1 MITTAMLR
9 ELADKGLRV
18 GLIGA
23 GKFGTMFLSQ
33 ARRVPGLHVVGVA
46 DLNVARARES
56 LARAD
61 WPAEQYAATTLFEA
75 RARGTTYVGDDAL
88 ALIAGGIDVIVDAT
102 GHPQAGARHALAALN
117 AGVHMVL
124 PNVESDVLVGPL
136 LAERFAKAGLAYSM
150 AYGDQPALIVELV
163 DWARAAGFP
172 VVCAGKGT
180 KYLPQ
185 YHHSTPDTVWDYFG
199 FTAEQLAVGDFN
211 PKMFNSFIDGT
222 KASIEMAAVANATGL
237 APQAGGLRFP
247 PCGTDD
253 LQTVLRPVSVGG
265 QLDRAGTVEVVSSLE
280 RDGSR
285 VPRDIQVGV
294 FVVFQA
300 PNDYA
305 ARCFGEYG
313 LRTDPTGRY
322 TALYRPYHLIG
333 LELGISVILAGLRG
347 EATGQ
352 TRAFVGDV
360 VAVAK
365 RDLQVGETLDG
376 EGGYCVYGRLMPAA
390 DSLRAQALPIGL
402 AHNVMLQR
410 PVAQGQVLSW
420 NDVAYDA
427 TDTTVMLRKEME
439 RRFAK

>member
-61 WPAEQYAATTLFEA
+61 WPAEQYAA
-75 RARGTTYVGDDAL
+75 TTYVGDDAL

-199 FTAEQLAVGDFN
+199 FTAEQLAVGVYRRHQ
-211 PKMFNSFIDGT
+211 S
-222 KASIEMAAVANATGL
+222 
-237 APQAGGLRFP
+237 
-247 PCGTDD
+247 
-253 LQTVLRPVSVGG
+253 
-265 QLDRAGTVEVVSSLE
+265 LDRDGGGRQRHRASATSGRAAFPAVRHRRSANRAAPRIGRRATRPGGHCRGRFVAG
-280 RDGSR
+280 
-285 VPRDIQVGV
+285 
-294 FVVFQA
+294 
-300 PNDYA
+300 
-305 ARCFGEYG
+305 AR
-313 LRTDPTGRY
+313 R
-322 TALYRPYHLIG
+322 
-333 LELGISVILAGLRG
+333 
-347 EATGQ
+347 
-352 TRAFVGDV
+352 
-360 VAVAK
+360 
-365 RDLQVGETLDG
+365 
-376 EGGYCVYGRLMPAA
+376 
-390 DSLRAQALPIGL
+390 
-402 AHNVMLQR
+402 
-410 PVAQGQVLSW
+410 
-420 NDVAYDA
+420 
-427 TDTTVMLRKEME
+427 
-439 RRFAK
+439 